1 MNPAIPTS
9 PQIWPL
15 DLSIMLFV
23 AAAAVITVFGIGMTR
38 IASRLADLTGMGQ
51 AVMGAVFVGASTS
64 LPEIVTSLTAA
75 AGGHPD
81 LAVGNAVGSI
91 SGQTALLAVADMAY
105 RRANL
110 EHAAASAANLMM
122 GGLVIVLLSLPL
134 LAMGIPRFA
143 LWHIHPASFLL
154 ILAYGFGIRLVSQ
167 TQSAPMWY
175 PARTRETLLPRRA
188 KRHRETSTTGL
199 WLRFAVASA
208 FMGAAGWVLARA
220 GVSIASHTGLS
231 ETAVGGVLTGLSSSL
246 PELITAVTAV
256 RIGALNLAVADVLG
270 GNAFDVTIVGLSDV
284 AYRKGPIYGALSPLD
299 GFLLALSILLTG
311 ILLMGMLRRE
321 KHGIANIGL
330 ESFLVLVVYAA
341 AVAVLLLVR

>member
-1 MNPAIPTS
+1 MSPAIPT
-9 PQIWPL
+9 PADTWPL
-15 DLSIMLFV
+15 ELSVVLFL
-23 AAAAVITVFGIGMTR
+23 AAAAVITVFGIWMTR
-38 IASRLADLTGMGQ
+38 IASLLADRTGMGQ

-75 AGGHPD
+75 SAGHPD
-81 LAVGNAVGSI
+81 LAVSNAVGSI
-91 SGQTALLAVADMAY
+91 AGQTALLAVADMTY

-122 GGLVIVLLSLPL
+122 GALLVVLLSLPL

-154 ILAYGFGIRLVSQ
+154 ILAYLFGIRLVSQ
-167 TQSAPMWY
+167 TQSEPMWY
-175 PARTRETLLPRRA
+175 PARTRETLRPRRGQ
-188 KRHRETSTTGL
+188 RRRGGSTADL

-220 GVSIASHTGLS
+220 GVSIATHTGLS

-270 GNAFDVTIVGLSDV
+270 GNAFDVTIVGLSDL
-284 AYRKGPIYGALSPLD
+284 AYRKGPIYGALSPPD

-330 ESFLVLVVYAA
+330 ESFLVLVLYGI
-341 AVAVLLLVR
+341 AVAVLLLAH